1 MKYLSYGYGLLL
13 CVAIGVAAILLS
25 SFIPFGAVALAILVG
40 ILVGNI
46 AKPGGVF
53 ASGITFCEKNLLS
66 VAIALMGVRLDFLIL
81 EKLGFKSIFL
91 VVAALAST
99 ITIAIVLSKIFS
111 FDKKFALLLG
121 IGNGVCGSSAIAATE
136 AIIGANEE
144 EVGLSVA
151 IVNFLGTIGIFLA
164 PFLATVVLKF
174 TDINSGVFIGNTLQ
188 AVGQVVAAGFSV
200 SDDAGQIATIVKMT
214 RILMLFPLVF
224 ILIFLFKS
232 KCQEGST
239 KVKKPTIPL
248 FIVGFIVFSLIS
260 TFKVLP
266 ENMIGYLSKIGHYSL
281 IIAMSG
287 IGLKITFKSIL
298 RDGKSALTIGAL
310 IFLSQLIFSAVM
322 VSLLF

>member
-13 CVAIGVAAILLS
+13 CVAIGAVAILLS

-40 ILVGNI
+40 ILIGNI
-46 AKPGGVF
+46 AKPGRVF
-53 ASGITFCEKNLLS
+53 GSGITFCEKNLLS

-91 VVAALAST
+91 VVTALSLT
-99 ITIAIVLSKIFS
+99 ITVAIILSKIFN

-136 AIIGANEE
+136 AIIDANEE
-144 EVGLSVA
+144 EVGLPVA

-174 TDINSGVFIGNTLQ
+174 TDINSGIFIGNTLQ

-232 KCQEGST
+232 KRQEGSS
-239 KVKKPTIPL
+239 KIKKPTIPL
-248 FIVGFIVFSLIS
+248 FIIGFIIFSLIS

-266 ENMIGYLSKIGHYSL
+266 ENMIGVLSRIGHYSL

-322 VSLLF
+322 ISLLF